1 MRQFSIYAARSSALA
16 TATRRLTP
24 NAIAGATLVSGS
36 RLATK
41 SAVSA
46 HITSS
51 GPVVYAGFARCYST
65 ESSQTTDASVEKH
78 EFKAETK
85 KLLHIVAHSLYSQRE
100 VFVRELISNSS
111 DALEKL
117 RHLQATSQDAS
128 TDAPLEVSISVD
140 ENAKTITFFDSG
152 IGMTADELKDNL
164 GTIARSGS
172 KAYIEKMKDGAETKD
187 MANTIV
193 GQFGVGFYSAFMVG
207 DKIAVYTR
215 SATPG
220 SAGYCWES
228 DGLGSYTLSKAEDV
242 PVGTKIVIS
251 VKDDAKE
258 FLEKGKLEE
267 VIKKYS
273 NFVGFPISVN
283 GEKVNTVEALWTKDK
298 NSITDEDHTNF
309 YQFVSNAWDNP

>member
-1 MRQFSIYAARSSALA
+1 MNAYRHAEPAVADNYLRITIRSADSTRFQKPHPKHRFFASSLTQLDYTFHIYILLEVSLNMRQFSIYAARSSALA

-46 HITSS
+46 PITSS

-117 RHLQATSQDAS
+117 RHLQATSQD
-128 TDAPLEVSISVD
+128 
-140 ENAKTITFFDSG
+140 
-152 IGMTADELKDNL
+152 
-164 GTIARSGS
+164 
-172 KAYIEKMKDGAETKD
+172 
-187 MANTIV
+187 
-193 GQFGVGFYSAFMVG
+193 
-207 DKIAVYTR
+207 
-215 SATPG
+215 
-220 SAGYCWES
+220 
-228 DGLGSYTLSKAEDV
+228 
-242 PVGTKIVIS
+242 
-251 VKDDAKE
+251 
-258 FLEKGKLEE
+258 
-267 VIKKYS
+267 
-273 NFVGFPISVN
+273 
-283 GEKVNTVEALWTKDK
+283 
-298 NSITDEDHTNF
+298 
-309 YQFVSNAWDNP
+309 